1 MLYVQVFFI
10 PDSHDRSWNVVVQK
24 EARSHRVIQARDP
37 AILNGI
43 GAYNP
48 VEADVVNDNAHS
60 AEGVE
65 ETGGDLVDA
74 ADVARAEIRFN
85 RGEMARARA
94 MVGRN
99 MN

>member
-1 MLYVQVFFI
+1 MQVFFI
-10 PDSHDRSWNVVVQK
+10 ADSRDQAWKVVVQK
-24 EARSHRVIQARDP
+24 EARSHRVISAGDP

-48 VEADVVNDNAHS
+48 VEADCVNDDAEF
-60 AEGVE
+60 AEGIG
-65 ETGGDLVDA
+65 ETGGDVVDA
-74 ADVARAEIRFN
+74 ADVARAQIRFN

-94 MVGRN
+94 MSIGN

>member
-1 MLYVQVFFI
+1 MQVFFI
-10 PDSHDRSWNVVVQK
+10 PDSHDRAWNVVVQK
-24 EARSHRVIQARDP
+24 EARSHRVIQALDP

-48 VEADVVNDNAHS
+48 VEVDCVNDDADI
-60 AEGVE
+60 AEGVD
-65 ETGGDLVDA
+65 ETAGDLVDA

-85 RGEMARARA
+85 RGEIARARA

>member
-1 MLYVQVFFI
+1 MYVQVFFI
-10 PDSHDRSWNVVVQK
+10 PDSRDQSWKVVVQK
-24 EARSHRVIQARDP
+24 EARSHRVIQAGDP

-48 VEADVVNDNAHS
+48 VEADCVNDDADI
-60 AEGVE
+60 AEGMD
-65 ETGGDLVDA
+65 ETGADLVDA

-94 MVGRN
+94 MVERN